1 MALFRC
7 PGLNTHTHG
16 QKSWATVPRL
26 HPGSSQAAPWLHP
39 GCSLVSR
46 DTSKPRRCRCGS
58 LGRSTRCRC
67 GSLGCTLAAP
77 WRCPGG
83 ALAVPVR
90 CQGTTFR
97 PALAMPWRC
106 RCGAEDGGLRFRT
119 TSGRG
124 HPDRPP
130 YLPDRFRVI
139 SGPPLLLSFIIK
151 DLPGPSLIYKKN
163 HHRNQPCI

>member
-7 PGLNTHTHG
+7 QGLPTHT
-16 QKSWATVPRL
+16 QPQN
-26 HPGSSQAAPWLHP
+26 PGRRCL
-39 GCSLVSR
+39 GCSPVSR
-46 DTSKPRRCRCGS
+46 DAG
-58 LGRSTRCRC
+58 
-67 GSLGCTLAAP
+67 
-77 WRCPGG
+77 
-83 ALAVPVR
+83 AVPVR
-90 CQGTTFR
+90 CRCRCDALAMPVQSQGKTFR

-106 RCGAEDGGLRFRT
+106 RCRAEDGGLRFRT

-151 DLPGPSLIYKKN
+151 DLPEPSLIYKKN

>member
-77 WRCPGG
+77 WLHPGG
-83 ALAVPVR
+83 ALAVP
-90 CQGTTFR
+90 
-97 PALAMPWRC
+97 WRC
-106 RCGAEDGGLRFRT
+106 RCGAKAQPSGQPWRCPGDAGAEPRMGGFALERLRGGGT
-119 TSGRG
+119 LIAPHTSQ
-124 HPDRPP
+124 
-130 YLPDRFRVI
+130 I
-139 SGPPLLLSFIIK
+139 ASE
-151 DLPGPSLIYKKN
+151 
-163 HHRNQPCI
+163 